1 MDSHRKG
8 DLTEAIVIAELK
20 RRSIP
25 VSLPFGDNERYDLVV
40 ETPDGALLR
49 VQVKTGWQSEG
60 KIEFHTRSQHTNSKG
75 NTYKPYDDDIDY
87 FLVYCH
93 ELETLHFIHEDE
105 FEGSISLRIEEP
117 EMENRRINWATDFE
131 FDKRWP
137 PDDTLDTQAI
147 SERESITR
155 VIDILEA
162 EDVRVAKPVNGS
174 EKRLILEQPNQD
186 LSRVVV
192 KSGWTEDGRIRYAH
206 ERISD
211 TVDYLAIYV
220 PHTDKLYFVPRSRFN
235 SSIILRVDEPKKQD
249 SRINWAEEYVFP
261 ENVPWD

>member
-8 DLTEAIVIAELK
+8 ELTEAIVIAELK

-25 VSLPFGDNERYDLVV
+25 VSLPFGDNERYDIVV
-40 ETPDGALLR
+40 ETPGGALLR
-49 VQVKTGWQSEG
+49 VQVKTGWLSGG

-75 NTYKPYDDDIDY
+75 NTYKPYDGDIDY

-93 ELETLHFIHEDE
+93 ELETLHFIREDE
-105 FEGSISLRIEEP
+105 FEESISLRVEEP

-131 FDKRWP
+131 FDERWP
-137 PDDTLDTQAI
+137 PDDTRDARPI

-162 EDVRVAKPVNGS
+162 EDVCVAKPVNGS
-174 EKRLILEQPNQD
+174 ESRLILEQPNQE
-186 LSRVVV
+186 LSRVLV
-192 KSGWTEDGRIRYAH
+192 KSGWTDDGRIRYAH
-206 ERISD
+206 ELISES
-211 TVDYLAIYV
+211 VDYLAIYV

-235 SSIILRVDEPKKQD
+235 SSIVLRVDEPKKQD

>member
-8 DLTEAIVIAELK
+8 ELTEAIVIAELK

-40 ETPDGALLR
+40 ETPEGALLR
-49 VQVKTGWQSEG
+49 VQVKTGWLSEG

-75 NTYKPYDDDIDY
+75 NTYKPYDGEIDD

-105 FEGSISLRIEEP
+105 FEGSISLRVEAP
-117 EMENRRINWATDFE
+117 EMENRRINWAADFK
-131 FDKRWP
+131 FDERWP
-137 PDDTLDTQAI
+137 PDGTGDARPI
-147 SERESITR
+147 SERESISRT
-155 VIDILEA
+155 IEILKA

-174 EKRLILEQPNQD
+174 ENQLILEQPTQE
-186 LSRVVV
+186 LSRVLV
-192 KSGWTEDGRIRYAH
+192 KSGWMDDGRIRYAH
-206 ERISD
+206 EVISES
-211 TVDYLAIYV
+211 VDYLGIYV
-220 PHTDKLYFVPRSRFN
+220 PRTDKLYFVPRAQFD
-235 SSIILRVDEPKKQD
+235 SSIVLRVEEPKKQD
-249 SRINWAEEYVFP
+249 SRINWANEYVFP